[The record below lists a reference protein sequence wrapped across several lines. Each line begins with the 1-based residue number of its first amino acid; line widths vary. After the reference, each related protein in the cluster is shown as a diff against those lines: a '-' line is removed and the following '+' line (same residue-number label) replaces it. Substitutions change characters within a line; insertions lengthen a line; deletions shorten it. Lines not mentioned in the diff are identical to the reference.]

1 MFLSLIQR
9 CWERVLPTEIFRLL
23 SPLGFYSS
31 SAFLPVFRLTL
42 LKAILPYCGCL
53 KPSLCFF
60 NMVFQGLYD
69 LAPDYFSD
77 NQTVLCAYCVLATFI
92 FFFLFLQITLFSSLS
107 TCWFFCLGTSRSL
120 RLSSFPVRFQH
131 RCHLLE
137 VFSGNSV

>member
-77 NQTVLCAYCVLATFI
+77 NQTVLCAYCVLATF
-92 FFFLFLQITLFSSLS
+92 FFFFSFPLDHALFKSFYLLVLLLRNLQIFASQFLPSQISAQMSPPRGIL
-107 TCWFFCLGTSRSL
+107 W
-120 RLSSFPVRFQH
+120 
-131 RCHLLE
+131 
-137 VFSGNSV
+137 